1 MKSNT
6 CENHQQINR
15 SNSCID
21 FQIRYTSD
29 IISWLWS
36 GKLKVTICHNVKAI
50 FQYPFYETMTK
61 GLNIWVNQKTGRHIL
76 KPCHWISWKR
86 WDFTVQYS
94 KTQVYGV
101 SITFGIMFF
110 FNFGFD
116 ISFLFM
122 KSFVKKENFRFLLIW
137 RCHISSIWNFS
148 YYYQY
153 DASGRLSLSNPA
165 RFWWLIIRVFE
176 NVSFREIH
184 SWSDY

>member
-1 MKSNT
+1 MIFKSDVNPISLVDFGQENWKLQYVTMWGQYFNT
-6 CENHQQINR
+6 HFTKLWQRIWTYE
-15 SNSCID
+15 S
-21 FQIRYTSD
+21 IRKPDVTFWNLVTESDGTS
-29 IISWLWS
+29 
-36 GKLKVTICHNVKAI
+36 
-50 FQYPFYETMTK
+50 
-61 GLNIWVNQKTGRHIL
+61 
-76 KPCHWISWKR
+76 
-86 WDFTVQYS
+86 DFTVQYS
-94 KTQVYGV
+94 KTQVHWV

-137 RCHISSIWNFS
+137 RCHISRIWNFS